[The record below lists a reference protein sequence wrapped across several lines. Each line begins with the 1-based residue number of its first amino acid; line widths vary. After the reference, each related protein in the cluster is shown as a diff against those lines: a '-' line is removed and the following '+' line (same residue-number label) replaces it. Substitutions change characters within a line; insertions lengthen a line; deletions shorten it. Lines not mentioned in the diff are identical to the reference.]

1 MSINEKNQKVFTLRI
16 DNNLFEKIKKDA
28 EKNKRTITK
37 HIEYVLEKSLEQKS
51 PKLQFHPV

>member
-37 HIEYVLEKSLEQKS
+37 HIEYVLEKSLEQ
-51 PKLQFHPV
+51 